1 MAYPY
6 PSEQPGEFWVTYT
19 RQVAAL
25 YAAAGQPFPDAEG
38 EAFRH
43 FARPAYDIGAGM
55 PPEAARAKHL
65 RSLEQQLGLAP
76 ALAPL
81 GIDGQF
87 FTAGGQPW
95 TMIQCSDFHLLGRWI
110 RGEDIQPI
118 LQQRRDGGF
127 NTLRVWT
134 AYDLEDAGIGRLI
147 PSEHFDY
154 DTRLVEFL
162 SLCAQW
168 GLYIELTA
176 FAGRMHSAYITIF
189 QNDDAMLA
197 HWARLQSV
205 APPETTLLELVNEG
219 DHEANFQIPWDS
231 LGRPAHIASHGSA
244 RADLWPPRVPPFASP
259 WGFSSYHTND
269 LPEWWRKVGHNA
281 MEIAD
286 HYGIPVSA
294 NENQRFPDKD
304 ANPTH
309 AYDAARAAALLCAG
323 SCYHSVHGKSSQLW
337 TGLEETAA
345 QAWAAG
351 ARSVPLEFQRGAYR
365 HRTDLEQG
373 NFLRVYQRTLPDG
386 REHVVEVRR

>member
-134 AYDLEDAGIGRLI
+134 AYDLEDEIGR
-147 PSEHFDY
+147 
-154 DTRLVEFL
+154 
-162 SLCAQW
+162 
-168 GLYIELTA
+168 
-176 FAGRMHSAYITIF
+176 
-189 QNDDAMLA
+189 A
-197 HWARLQSV
+197 HV
-205 APPETTLLELVNEG
+205 
-219 DHEANFQIPWDS
+219 
-231 LGRPAHIASHGSA
+231 
-244 RADLWPPRVPPFASP
+244 
-259 WGFSSYHTND
+259 
-269 LPEWWRKVGHNA
+269 
-281 MEIAD
+281 
-286 HYGIPVSA
+286 
-294 NENQRFPDKD
+294 
-304 ANPTH
+304 
-309 AYDAARAAALLCAG
+309 
-323 SCYHSVHGKSSQLW
+323 
-337 TGLEETAA
+337 
-345 QAWAAG
+345 
-351 ARSVPLEFQRGAYR
+351 
-365 HRTDLEQG
+365 
-373 NFLRVYQRTLPDG
+373 
-386 REHVVEVRR
+386 